1 MKRLTR
7 SSVILSGVAPY
18 LLGLILMLFDVWVDP
33 LTLLPLLLAVTCV
46 NFDTARSTGQFML
59 LQVGQLLGIF
69 GYGWLCGGSYSLY
82 LTGNWS
88 ASDLMSFGTTVMV
101 VLTVLLSGILSV
113 IKAVG
118 KGSGTRTG
126 VTATLLSLSGIML
139 VPMVLIALLWLLFSM
154 L

>member
-1 MKRLTR
+1 
-7 SSVILSGVAPY
+7 
-18 LLGLILMLFDVWVDP
+18 
-33 LTLLPLLLAVTCV
+33 
-46 NFDTARSTGQFML
+46 
-59 LQVGQLLGIF
+59 
-69 GYGWLCGGSYSLY
+69 
-82 LTGNWS
+82 
-88 ASDLMSFGTTVMV
+88 

-118 KGSGTRTG
+118 KGSGARIG